1 MKKKVILLPLI
12 MMALAS
18 CGGNNSSNSTE
29 PKPSNST
36 SEKPS
41 ESTSTKPS
49 ESTSTS
55 TVTPVGTTSIAD
67 VLKAGF
73 DETAGTTEFTFE
85 GTVVGLIGDN
95 SYYLQQGDAGIYV
108 YKTAATGNA
117 IGKKV
122 KVVSKITN
130 YNGLIETDFAS
141 SATVTGDGEAIT
153 AVTYTTKTFKKENQC
168 TLANI
173 KGLKYESG
181 SISLGS
187 SAMLSFKEG
196 TENVLVRV
204 DKNLDDSIETAIKEK
219 LESLGGNDTVDFV
232 NTILYMNSKDGV
244 NTVTVGLTSAEQMV
258 INRGEKVAVTG
269 VTADES
275 IEVTVGKTAKITA
288 SVVPADASEK
298 GLTFKSNDETKATVD
313 AEGVVTG
320 VAEGN
325 TTITVA
331 SKDDATKVA
340 TVNVTVKAVA
350 PAPDINVA
358 KFDFST
364 ATEQGTAL
372 TNDTALALFNSCYD
386 GETSPLQSVT
396 VKTVYSGNVQGGA
409 FPNASGF
416 LKFSTGKVVGS
427 LSLDFGSLKATSVD
441 IKCHDWYKDTGN
453 GRSSESTITVND
465 SEAQAAPYTTTP
477 EAQTLTFNFTES
489 NVVTINPSKRIFVFE
504 ITVHFAK

>member
-18 CGGNNSSNSTE
+18 CGGNSTSNSAQQ
-29 PKPSNST
+29 PST
-36 SEKPS
+36 SGSTSQQP
-41 ESTSTKPS
+41 STSTGD
-49 ESTSTS
+49 TS
-55 TVTPVGTTSIAD
+55 VKPVGTTSIAD

-73 DETAGTTEFTFE
+73 DGSAGTTEYTFE
-85 GTVVGLIGDN
+85 GTVVGLIGN

-108 YKTAATGNA
+108 YNKAAEGNA

-130 YNGLIETDFAS
+130 YNGLIETDYAT

-187 SAMLSFKEG
+187 SAMPTFKEG

-204 DKNLDDSIETAIKEK
+204 DKYLDDSIETAIKDK

-244 NTVTVGLTSAEQMV
+244 NTVTVGLTSADQMV
-258 INRGEKVAVTG
+258 INRGDKVAVTG
-269 VTADES
+269 VTADAS
-275 IEVTVGKTAKITA
+275 LDVTVGKTAKITA
-288 SVVPADASEK
+288 SVEPAGASEK
-298 GLTFKSNDETKATVD
+298 GLLFKSNDETKATVD

-325 TTITVA
+325 TTITVT
-331 SKDDATKVA
+331 SKDDATKFA
-340 TVNVTVKAVA
+340 TVNVTVKAAA

-396 VKTVYSGNVQGGA
+396 VNTVYSGNGQGGA

-427 LSLDFGSLKATSVD
+427 LSLDFGSLKATSID
-441 IKCHDWYKDTGN
+441 LKCHDWYKNSGKTP
-453 GRSSESTITVND
+453 ESTITVND
-465 SEAQAAPYTTTP
+465 SEAQDAPYTTTP

>member
-18 CGGNNSSNSTE
+18 CGGNSASNSVQQ
-29 PKPSNST
+29 PST
-36 SEKPS
+36 SGSTSQKP
-41 ESTSTKPS
+41 STSTGD
-49 ESTSTS
+49 TS
-55 TVTPVGTTSIAD
+55 VTPVGTTNIAD
-67 VLKAGF
+67 VVKAGF
-73 DETAGTTEFTFE
+73 DGTAGTTEYTFE

-130 YNGLIETDFAS
+130 YNGLIETDYAT

-187 SAMLSFKEG
+187 SAMLTFKEG

-244 NTVTVGLTSAEQMV
+244 NTVTVGLTSVEQMV
-258 INRGEKVAVTG
+258 INRGEKVSVTG

-275 IEVTVGKTAKITA
+275 IEVTVGKTTKITA
-288 SVVPADASEK
+288 SVVPANASEK

-313 AEGVVTG
+313 AQGVVTG

-340 TVNVTVKAVA
+340 TVNVTVKA
-350 PAPDINVA
+350 
-358 KFDFST
+358 K
-364 ATEQGTAL
+364 
-372 TNDTALALFNSCYD
+372 
-386 GETSPLQSVT
+386 GETPVAGKLELTKDSLFPGLSGTSYATYNGDHTVGDYTVTTSDVLGNTNNTYDVLQF
-396 VKTVYSGNVQGGA
+396 KKL
-409 FPNASGF
+409 SGF
-416 LKFSTGKVVGS
+416 LTVEGTFKKVTIEIESTLDYSDDNAFSVYVGANLQTIDSAAINAARVDSGKTSGKYKVYLYTIVMELETAQTDTFKIAKESTGAGYA
-427 LSLDFGSLKATSVD
+427 LK
-441 IKCHDWYKDTGN
+441 
-453 GRSSESTITVND
+453 ITL
-465 SEAQAAPYTTTP
+465 E
-477 EAQTLTFNFTES
+477 
-489 NVVTINPSKRIFVFE
+489 
-504 ITVHFAK
+504 

>member
-1 MKKKVILLPLI
+1 MKKKIILLPLI

-18 CGGNNSSNSTE
+18 CGGNNPSNSAE
-29 PKPSNST
+29 PAPSNST
-36 SEKPS
+36 SEKPSESASTKPS

-49 ESTSTS
+49 ESTSSKPSESASTS

-130 YNGLIETDFAS
+130 YNGLIETDYAT

-181 SISLGS
+181 SISLGN
-187 SAMLSFKEG
+187 SAMLTFKEG

-232 NTILYMNSKDGV
+232 NTILYMNSKNGV

-258 INRGEKVAVTG
+258 INRGEKVPVTG
-269 VTADES
+269 VTADAS
-275 IEVTVGKTAKITA
+275 IELTVGKTAKITA
-288 SVVPADASEK
+288 SVEPAGASEK

-313 AEGVVTG
+313 AQGVVTG

-340 TVNVTVKAVA
+340 TVNVTVKTSDPSKFEAVNFTINDA
-350 PAPDINVA
+350 IPDGMTYVNSVNSNPDYYGNGALKIRFTDVGVSAAISEFTGSLNVAIDITLNPNSKKDAGGDHVFTVTALNAAGEECGTAYFDEVIAGTNSVKINVTSA
-358 KFDFST
+358 VTIKVILT
-364 ATEQGTAL
+364 AYPK
-372 TNDTALALFNSCYD
+372 TNTTFNNVGLKSVALA
-386 GETSPLQSVT
+386 
-396 VKTVYSGNVQGGA
+396 
-409 FPNASGF
+409 
-416 LKFSTGKVVGS
+416 
-427 LSLDFGSLKATSVD
+427 
-441 IKCHDWYKDTGN
+441 
-453 GRSSESTITVND
+453 
-465 SEAQAAPYTTTP
+465 QA
-477 EAQTLTFNFTES
+477 E
-489 NVVTINPSKRIFVFE
+489 
-504 ITVHFAK
+504 